1 MLTHYM
7 LRERDS
13 EGEDNTQKFIGMERE
28 TETRKE
34 HESMQKQREQQQDA
48 TTEMIDNEKSVY
60 METNKLTMG
69 THTCSK

>member
-1 MLTHYM
+1 MK
-7 LRERDS
+7 ERTTLKS
-13 EGEDNTQKFIGMERE
+13 SSGWRE

-34 HESMQKQREQQQDA
+34 HESMQKEREQQQEA

-60 METNKLTMG
+60 METDKLTMG